1 MSTREGGSG
10 FFAGFILGGL
20 VGAAAA
26 LLLTPR
32 SGEETRES
40 LMDRG
45 IVLKV
50 KAEEVASRAKE
61 EADELIA
68 RGKTVLEDQ
77 KSRLKEAVEEGK
89 EAAAEK
95 KAELLARYRVAKAT
109 GETPEQEPSRMEPPA
124 PESPRPGEE
133 PESGTQQG

>member
-1 MSTREGGSG
+1 MRTRERGAGFVSG
-10 FFAGFILGGL
+10 FLLGGL
-20 VGAAAA
+20 VGAAVA

-32 SGEETRES
+32 SGEETRDT

-50 KAEEVASRAKE
+50 KAEEVASKARE
-61 EADELIA
+61 EADDLIA

-77 KSRLKEAVEEGK
+77 RARLREAVEEGK

-95 KAELLARYRVAKAT
+95 KAELLAKYRVAKAT
-109 GETPEQEPSRMEPPA
+109 GENPEPEPPLIDALA
-124 PESPRPGEE
+124 PEPPRPEE
-133 PESGTQQG
+133 KPESGNQEG

>member
-1 MSTREGGSG
+1 MKSQEGG
-10 FFAGFILGGL
+10 AGFVTGFLLGGL

-32 SGEETRES
+32 SGEEARDT
-40 LMDRG
+40 LVDRG

-50 KAEEVASRAKE
+50 KAEEVAAKARE
-61 EADELIA
+61 EADEILS

-77 KSRLKEAVEEGK
+77 RARLKEAVEEGK
-89 EAAAEK
+89 GAAAEK
-95 KAELLARYRVAKAT
+95 KAELLAKYRVAKAT
-109 GETPEQEPSRMEPPA
+109 GESPEPEPPLIEALA
-124 PESPRPGEE
+124 PEPPQPEEE